1 MRALI
6 MGGTE
11 LIRVHRYDCHAVHT
25 PHKLR
30 TELGIRPRYTL
41 ASGLHHT
48 WKWYQASGLLE
59 RPIDFTFED
68 ALLAK
73 LGA

>member
-11 LIRVHRYDCHAVHT
+11 LISLHPYDCHAVHT
-25 PHKLR
+25 LR

-68 ALLAK
+68 QLLAK

>member
-1 MRALI
+1 

-11 LIRVHRYDCHAVHT
+11 LISLDLCYGHTVHSG
-25 PHKLR
+25 PKLR
-30 TELGIRPRYTL
+30 TELGIRPRDTL
-41 ASGLHHT
+41 TSSPHN

-68 ALLAK
+68 PLLAK